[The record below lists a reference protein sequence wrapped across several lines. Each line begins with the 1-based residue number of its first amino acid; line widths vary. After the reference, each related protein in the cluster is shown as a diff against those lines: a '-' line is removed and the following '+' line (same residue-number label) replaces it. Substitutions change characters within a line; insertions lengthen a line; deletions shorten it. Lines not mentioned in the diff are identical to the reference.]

1 MTVDQIEYYELL
13 KVAISE
19 SKTRRLLDGL
29 DSAKGIE
36 KEMILKEL
44 KVPEID
50 A

>member
-1 MTVDQIEYYELL
+1 MSVDQIEYYELL

-19 SKTRRLLDGL
+19 SKTVRLLEGL

-36 KEMILKEL
+36 KKMILKEL
-44 KVPEID
+44 RERKID

>member
-19 SKTRRLLDGL
+19 SKTSRLLACL

-36 KEMILKEL
+36 KEMIIKEL
-44 KVPEID
+44 REREID